1 MTYNYPPYNKIRT
14 TSEMKEYYE
23 KARKE
28 INDYK
33 NSAKIANASA
43 KESSAHARSLQ
54 AENKQLGKDVV
65 TLTKNQKAVDEAK
78 KAGYWS
84 GAAAISVTILYEIW
98 KVVGFPGGREWIEF
112 WQHEAVYGVI
122 MWLSTVMFGIL
133 YKDVKNFGKK
143 KK

>member
-1 MTYNYPPYNKIRT
+1 
-14 TSEMKEYYE
+14 MK
-23 KARKE
+23 
-28 INDYK
+28 
-33 NSAKIANASA
+33 
-43 KESSAHARSLQ
+43 

-84 GAAAISVTILYEIW
+84 CAAAISVTILYEIW

-122 MWLSTVMFGIL
+122 MWLSTVLFGIL

-143 KK
+143 K

>member
-1 MTYNYPPYNKIRT
+1 MPNYPPYNKIR
-14 TSEMKEYYE
+14 SSGEMKEYYE

-33 NSAKIANASA
+33 DAAKLANASA
-43 KESSAHARSLQ
+43 RGFAHDAAVLKK
-54 AENKQLGKDVV
+54 ENKQLGKDMV
-65 TLTKNQKAVDEAK
+65 TLTKHQKATEEAK

-84 GAAAISVTILYEIW
+84 GAAAIAVTILYEIW
-98 KVVGFPGGREWIEF
+98 KVVGFPGGKEWLEF

-122 MWLSTVMFGIL
+122 MWISTILFGVL

-143 KK
+143 K

>member
-1 MTYNYPPYNKIRT
+1 MPYNYPPYNKIRT

-28 INDYK
+28 IENYK
-33 NSAKIANASA
+33 TSAKIANVSA
-43 KESSAHARSLQ
+43 KQSAKDARALK

-98 KVVGFPGGREWIEF
+98 KVVGFPGGREWLEF

-122 MWLSTVMFGIL
+122 MWISTVLFGIL

-143 KK
+143 K

>member
-1 MTYNYPPYNKIRT
+1 MPYNYPPYNKIRT

-54 AENKQLGKDVV
+54 AENKQLGKDVD

-78 KAGYWS
+78 KAG
-84 GAAAISVTILYEIW
+84 
-98 KVVGFPGGREWIEF
+98 
-112 WQHEAVYGVI
+112 
-122 MWLSTVMFGIL
+122 
-133 YKDVKNFGKK
+133 
-143 KK
+143 

>member
-1 MTYNYPPYNKIRT
+1 MPYNYPPPNKIRST
-14 TSEMKEYYE
+14 TELRELYE
-23 KARKE
+23 KARNE
-28 INDYK
+28 ISSYK
-33 NSAKIANASA
+33 TTAKVANASA
-43 KESSAHARSLQ
+43 KQSARDARHLK

-65 TLTKNQKAVDEAK
+65 TLTKNQKAAEEAK

-98 KVVGFPGGREWIEF
+98 KIVGFPGGREWIEF

-122 MWLSTVMFGIL
+122 MWLSTMLFGIL

-143 KK
+143 K

>member
-1 MTYNYPPYNKIRT
+1 MPYNYPPYNKIRT

-33 NSAKIANASA
+33 TSAKIANASA
-43 KESSAHARSLQ
+43 KESATHARSLQ

-65 TLTKNQKAVDEAK
+65 TLTKNQKAKEEAM

-84 GAAAISVTILYEIW
+84 GAAAIAVTILYEVW
-98 KVVGFPGGREWIEF
+98 KIVGFPGGREWTEF

-122 MWLSTVMFGIL
+122 MWLSTVLFGIL

-143 KK
+143 K

>member
-1 MTYNYPPYNKIRT
+1 MPYNYPPYNKIRT

-33 NSAKIANASA
+33 DAAKLANASA
-43 KESSAHARSLQ
+43 RGFAHDAAVLKK
-54 AENKQLGKDVV
+54 ENKQLGKDMV
-65 TLTKNQKAVDEAK
+65 TLTKHQKATEEAK

-84 GAAAISVTILYEIW
+84 GAAAIAVTILYEIW
-98 KVVGFPGGREWIEF
+98 KVVGFPGGKEWLEF

-122 MWLSTVMFGIL
+122 MWISTILFGVL

-143 KK
+143 K

>member
-1 MTYNYPPYNKIRT
+1 MPYNYPPYNKIRT

-33 NSAKIANASA
+33 DAAKLANASA
-43 KESSAHARSLQ
+43 RGFAHDAAVLKK
-54 AENKQLGKDVV
+54 ENKQLGKDMV
-65 TLTKNQKAVDEAK
+65 TLTKHQKATEEAK

-84 GAAAISVTILYEIW
+84 GAAAIAVTILYEIW
-98 KVVGFPGGREWIEF
+98 KVVGFPGGKEWLEF

-122 MWLSTVMFGIL
+122 MWISTVLFGIL

-143 KK
+143 K

>member
-1 MTYNYPPYNKIRT
+1 MPYNYPPYNKIRS
-14 TSEMKEYYE
+14 TSEMKEWYE
-23 KARKE
+23 RARKE
-28 INDYK
+28 INNYK
-33 NSAKIANASA
+33 STARVATASA
-43 KESSAHARSLQ
+43 KESATQARSLK
-54 AENKQLGKDVV
+54 AENKQLGKDVG
-65 TLTKNQKAVDEAK
+65 TLTKTQNAADEAK

-122 MWLSTVMFGIL
+122 MWLSTVLFGIL

-143 KK
+143 K

>member
-1 MTYNYPPYNKIRT
+1 MPYNYPPYNKIRT

-98 KVVGFPGGREWIEF
+98 KVVGFPGGREWLEF

-122 MWLSTVMFGIL
+122 MWISTVLFGIL

-143 KK
+143 K

>member
-1 MTYNYPPYNKIRT
+1 MPYNYPPYNKIRT

-43 KESSAHARSLQ
+43 KESFAHARSLQ

-98 KVVGFPGGREWIEF
+98 KVVGFPGGREWLEF

-122 MWLSTVMFGIL
+122 MWISTVLFGIL

-143 KK
+143 K

>member
-1 MTYNYPPYNKIRT
+1 
-14 TSEMKEYYE
+14 MKEYYE

-33 NSAKIANASA
+33 DAAKLANASA
-43 KESSAHARSLQ
+43 RGFAHDAAVLKK
-54 AENKQLGKDVV
+54 ENKQLGKDMV
-65 TLTKNQKAVDEAK
+65 TLTKHQKATEEAK

-84 GAAAISVTILYEIW
+84 GAAAIAVTILYEIW
-98 KVVGFPGGREWIEF
+98 KVVGFPGGKEWLEF

-122 MWLSTVMFGIL
+122 MWISTVLFGIL

-143 KK
+143 K

>member
-1 MTYNYPPYNKIRT
+1 MPYNYPPYNKIRT

-28 INDYK
+28 INNYK
-33 NSAKIANASA
+33 TSAKIANASA

-98 KVVGFPGGREWIEF
+98 KVVGFPGGREWLEF

-122 MWLSTVMFGIL
+122 MWISTVLFGIL

-143 KK
+143 K

>member
-1 MTYNYPPYNKIRT
+1 MPYNYPPYNKIRT

-122 MWLSTVMFGIL
+122 MWLSTVLFGIL

-143 KK
+143 K

>member
-1 MTYNYPPYNKIRT
+1 MPYNYPPYNKIRS
-14 TSEMKEYYE
+14 TSEMKEWYE
-23 KARKE
+23 RARKE
-28 INDYK
+28 INNYK
-33 NSAKIANASA
+33 STARVATASA
-43 KESSAHARSLQ
+43 KESATQARSLK

-98 KVVGFPGGREWIEF
+98 KVVGFPGGREWLEF

-122 MWLSTVMFGIL
+122 MWISTVLFGIL

-143 KK
+143 K

>member
-1 MTYNYPPYNKIRT
+1 MPYNYPPYNKIRT

-84 GAAAISVTILYEIW
+84 GAAASSVTILYEIW
-98 KVVGFPGGREWIEF
+98 KVVGFPGGREWLEF
-112 WQHEAVYGVI
+112 WQHESVYGVI
-122 MWLSTVMFGIL
+122 MWISTVLFGIL

-143 KK
+143 K